1 MRKTAVISG
10 KSPPPRRI
18 LVLAFPQAKLLDV
31 TGPCEVFADAN
42 RVLGRG
48 GYEVDL
54 VAAEPGPFETSS
66 GVHLVAHHG
75 YASAPGTV
83 DTLLVSG
90 GPGVDRAAADP
101 ALLRWIERAP
111 GRVRRVGSV
120 CTGALLLA
128 AAGVLDAR
136 RATTHWAFCD
146 RLAREYPRV
155 AVDPDPIFVRDGN
168 VYTSAG
174 VTAGIDLALALV
186 EEDLGREA
194 ALAIARN
201 LVVFVRRPAGQS
213 QFSAPLE
220 LQAADREPLRELQA
234 WVAGRLAEDLSVET
248 LARRVHMSPR
258 NLGRVFRREVGSTP
272 ARFVERVRVEGARR
286 RLEETSAGLEQIA
299 RECGFGSPDAMR
311 RSFLRVIRVA
321 PSDYRAR
328 FRAAAPA

>member
-1 MRKTAVISG
+1 MRKTAAISG

-48 GYEVDL
+48 GYQVDL

-75 YASAPGTV
+75 YASAPGPV

-90 GPGVDRAAADP
+90 GPGVDRAAGDP

-120 CTGALLLA
+120 CTGAFLLA

-174 VTAGIDLALALV
+174 
-186 EEDLGREA
+186 
-194 ALAIARN
+194 
-201 LVVFVRRPAGQS
+201 RRPWPSLGTWS
-213 QFSAPLE
+213 SSS
-220 LQAADREPLRELQA
+220 
-234 WVAGRLAEDLSVET
+234 AGRAVSRSSALRSNSRPRT
-248 LARRVHMSPR
+248 GSRCPSSRRGWPGAWPR
-258 NLGRVFRREVGSTP
+258 TCPSRPCPGGST
-272 ARFVERVRVEGARR
+272 
-286 RLEETSAGLEQIA
+286 
-299 RECGFGSPDAMR
+299 
-311 RSFLRVIRVA
+311 
-321 PSDYRAR
+321 
-328 FRAAAPA
+328 